1 MQQNLTEQAYEKIL
15 NKIISLE
22 FEPGQKISEKGIE
35 NVIKIEKNNIIKK

>member
-22 FEPGQKISEKGIE
+22 FEPGQKFQKRELKML
-35 NVIKIEKNNIIKK
+35 